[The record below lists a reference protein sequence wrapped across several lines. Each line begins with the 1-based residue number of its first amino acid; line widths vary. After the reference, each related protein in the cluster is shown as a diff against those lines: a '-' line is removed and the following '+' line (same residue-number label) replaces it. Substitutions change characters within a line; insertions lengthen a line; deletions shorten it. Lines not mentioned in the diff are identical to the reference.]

1 MTTTEDNI
9 YNVLN
14 WFDMNGMHVENDY
27 NGEKKHFSSIDD
39 ILIITINGYNL
50 KFTQHYN
57 HFSKTYCNFKL
68 IYSKGIIMGYENVI
82 KELSSKIL
90 TS

>member
-9 YNVLN
+9 FNVLH
-14 WFDMNGMHVENDY
+14 WFDMNGVRVEDDY
-27 NGEKKHFSSIDD
+27 NDKKKHFCGIDD

-50 KFTQHYN
+50 KFTQYYN
-57 HFSKTYCNFKL
+57 HYKKTYSDFKL
-68 IYSKGIIMGYENVI
+68 IYSKGIISGYENVI